1 MAERRMISKRISKSA
16 KFLRMPLSSQA
27 LYFHL
32 NIDADDDG
40 VVEAYPVLKLLGCT
54 EDDLKILVAKNF
66 VCVLNE
72 DLVTYIN
79 DWREN
84 NKLRADRKIDSI
96 YKDLLLQVVPDADV
110 LTAKKRADRATD
122 NKDVNGTSQGQP
134 RDGIGKDRIGKDR
147 IGKVSKDINGSK
159 EPKQKEEDP
168 FETVEDEFLRT
179 ALRGYADMRKSLG
192 KSKVLTAHAKRIF
205 LNKLFRLTTNVQQ
218 QIEIV
223 EEATLKNW
231 LAPYIPSEKRSNSK
245 IDSYSEARKAMLEVQ
260 KEFEVMNNGENGN
273 YCPADCD
280 F

>member
-1 MAERRMISKRISKSA
+1 
-16 KFLRMPLSSQA
+16 MPLSSQA

-110 LTAKKRADRATD
+110 LTPKKRADRATD
-122 NKDVNGTSQGQP
+122 SKDVNGTSQGQP
-134 RDGIGKDRIGKDR
+134 KDGIGKDRLGKDS
-147 IGKVSKDINGSK
+147 IGKVSIGEVNEEGTLCEQSSPPSDTPKKTKKRKFTPPTFEEVVAYISEKKLDVNAKKFFDYYESGDWHDGK
-159 EPKQKEEDP
+159 GNKVKNWKQKCITWDKHNDNPAQESTSSQVFDTP
-168 FETVEDEFLRT
+168 SQMSD
-179 ALRGYADMRKSLG
+179 
-192 KSKVLTAHAKRIF
+192 
-205 LNKLFRLTTNVQQ
+205 
-218 QIEIV
+218 
-223 EEATLKNW
+223 EEALDQLRASLK
-231 LAPYIPSEKRSNSK
+231 R
-245 IDSYSEARKAMLEVQ
+245 
-260 KEFEVMNNGENGN
+260 
-273 YCPADCD
+273 
-280 F
+280 